1 MLRFSTSKTLAIIA
15 IILYGCLL
23 AAPNL
28 LSREQRAALERA
40 VPSWIPAW
48 VLPTKAMPLGL
59 DLQGGSHVL
68 LEIDAPDLMRSL
80 TTQLRDDVR
89 RVLRE
94 TRVAPQGGI
103 QTIQRGVQIRV
114 PDAAERERL
123 LPKLRELSQPITNPI
138 LGQTG
143 QQTLQLTENAD

>member
-15 IILYGCLL
+15 VILYGCLL

-28 LSREQRAALERA
+28 LTREQRASLERA
-40 VPSWIPAW
+40 IPRWIPSW

-68 LEIDAPDLMRSL
+68 LEIDSPDLMRSL
-80 TTQLRDDVR
+80 TVQLRDDVR

-94 TRVAPQGGI
+94 GRATPQGGI
-103 QTIQRGVQIRV
+103 QPLPRGVQIRLA
-114 PDAAERERL
+114 DSADRERL
-123 LPKLRELSQPITNPI
+123 LPKLRELSALIT
-138 LGQTG
+138 
-143 QQTLQLTENAD
+143 